1 VDGPGAG
8 RAGSASVAGVHDQE
22 LSKVVSHALRHE
34 PWRYELE
41 LDSEGWVPVEQLL
54 ESVRPLRPRWSGLA
68 AADLERM
75 IATSQKARHEMDGT
89 RIRAL
94 YGHSVPQRLERT
106 AAAPP
111 AVLFHGTRPQTVAA
125 IRSAG
130 LLPMSRQYVHLSPTI
145 EVAREVGRRKSDT
158 PVLLEV
164 DAARAHAEGV
174 PFYRGNDAVWL
185 ADEVPPQYIR

>member
-1 VDGPGAG
+1 M
-8 RAGSASVAGVHDQE
+8 HDQE

-41 LDSEGWVPVEQLL
+41 LDARGWVPVEQLL
-54 ESVRPLRPRWSGLA
+54 EAVRPLRPRWSGLA

-75 IATSQKARHEMDGT
+75 IATSQKTRHEMSGGK
-89 RIRAL
+89 IRAL
-94 YGHSVPQRLERT
+94 YGHSVPQRLERV

-111 AVLFHGTRPQTVAA
+111 DVLYHGTSPRVLES
-125 IRSAG
+125 IRVAG
-130 LLPMSRQYVHLSPTI
+130 LVPMSRQYVHLSPTVA
-145 EVAREVGRRKSDT
+145 VAREVGGRKSDS

-174 PFYRGNDAVWL
+174 AFYRGNDVVWL
-185 ADEVPPQYIR
+185 ADAVPPQYLR